1 MMQKIYLTTGEFAK
15 LCHTT
20 KHTLFHYCDIG
31 LFLPAYTDENGYRYY
46 HVLQYDTF
54 MTISDLR
61 TAGMSLKEIREYLQ
75 ERSPEHMVALYE
87 KQEKRII
94 EQIRQLRQIK
104 SGIRSQKEKLQ
115 QVLGCTEEFFQ
126 EQQPQACLHCSPWIT
141 RRDDYAMT
149 AAVGDLAAAEDGK
162 KPVSGTGML
171 CRLSEGLC
179 EENYPICFYVTGG
192 SQENTAHQKQAG
204 IYLCTFHYGDYES
217 LSQTFRKLA
226 DYAQNEN
233 LELADW
239 VYAQTIVGDWAAL
252 EPQQYIVK
260 LCVRVKDSLQ
270 A

>member
-31 LFLPAYTDENGYRYY
+31 LFSPAYTDENGYRYY

-54 MTISDLR
+54 MTIANLR
-61 TAGMSLKEIREYLQ
+61 TVGMSLEEIREYLQ

-87 KQEKRII
+87 KQEKRIA
-94 EQIRQLRQIK
+94 EQLRQLRQIK
-104 SGIRSQKEKLQ
+104 SAIRSQKEKLQ
-115 QVLGCTEEFFQ
+115 QVLECTEEFFL
-126 EQQPQACLHCSPWIT
+126 ESQPRECLHCSQWIT

-149 AAVGDLAAAEDGK
+149 AAVGDLAAAKDREK
-162 KPVSGTGML
+162 TTPTAGML
-171 CRLSEGLC
+171 CKLSEGLC
-179 EENYPICFYVTGG
+179 EENYPICFYITEDTE
-192 SQENTAHQKQAG
+192 ENADHQKQAG
-204 IYLCTFHYGDYES
+204 TYLCTFHYGDYES
-217 LSQTFRKLA
+217 LAQTFRKLA
-226 DYAQNEN
+226 DYAKKEN
-233 LELADW
+233 LELDDW